1 MSETKTVERVLL
13 ENHPDYAFA
22 DPETRQELISAVN
35 AYASPL
41 RERIAELEHKLTFAK
56 ACLDRIGCLDFGT
69 IHEGI
74 AMEGLDKLIN
84 EGGK

>member
-1 MSETKTVERVLL
+1 MSETKTLREQAL
-13 ENHPDYAFA
+13 EN
-22 DPETRQELISAVN
+22 LGVN
-35 AYASPL
+35 TPSWIIEAAESLAESYVSPL
-41 RERIAELEHKLTFAK
+41 RERISELEHKITFAK